1 MLKEVRNLPSDEKLE
16 FYNIWV
22 VVNLELR
29 DRYGLAE
36 RRPVTADDVLHAIRD
51 KAFELDDLPE
61 ELHRLM

>member
-1 MLKEVRNLPSDEKLE
+1 L
-16 FYNIWV
+16 FYNSWV

-51 KAFELDDLPE
+51 EAFELDDLPE
-61 ELHRLM
+61 